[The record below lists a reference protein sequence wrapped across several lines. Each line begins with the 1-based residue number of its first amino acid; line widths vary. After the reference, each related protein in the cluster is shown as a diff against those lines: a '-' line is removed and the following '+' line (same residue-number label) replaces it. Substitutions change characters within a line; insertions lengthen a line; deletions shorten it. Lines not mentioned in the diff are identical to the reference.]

1 MKKILTII
9 VVSILTLILFSCDK
23 EINLKAPIISVN
35 EGQTISWKSINNASG
50 YEVFLNGEI
59 IKIKNN
65 NYQLIDSGEYQIKV
79 RSYQESGEEL
89 IYSNW
94 SNLLELTFKKEN
106 QLAIPILVLFTES
119 LLIWEEIENAN
130 IYELNVNGEIVI
142 TNNTYF
148 NLTKAGLNV
157 VKIKSV
163 SAPNSIYRSREY
175 SEALDFNVVE
185 QEKLG
190 AVILESTYL
199 EVIYNGEFYL
209 NSEVFPN
216 NDNLVYDYEVSNDN
230 LINVESNKFKA
241 VELGTSY
248 IKVKVANYLDAI
260 IKINVIPKLEVE
272 SEITLNKGD
281 TFKLNVIVEPL
292 LKENEF
298 IGYIS
303 DNEEVIKVTNDG
315 YLYGVER
322 GTSSILI
329 ITSNGGKLTINVTV
343 R

>member
-1 MKKILTII
+1 M
-9 VVSILTLILFSCDK
+9 
-23 EINLKAPIISVN
+23 
-35 EGQTISWKSINNASG
+35 
-50 YEVFLNGEI
+50 
-59 IKIKNN
+59 
-65 NYQLIDSGEYQIKV
+65 
-79 RSYQESGEEL
+79 
-89 IYSNW
+89 
-94 SNLLELTFKKEN
+94 
-106 QLAIPILVLFTES
+106 
-119 LLIWEEIENAN
+119 
-130 IYELNVNGEIVI
+130 
-142 TNNTYF
+142 
-148 NLTKAGLNV
+148 
-157 VKIKSV
+157 

-199 EVIYNGEFYL
+199 EVIYNDEFYL

-272 SEITLNKGD
+272 SEMTLNKGD
-281 TFKLNVIVEPL
+281 AFKLNVIVEPL

>member
-199 EVIYNGEFYL
+199 EVIYNDEFYL

>member
-106 QLAIPILVLFTES
+106 QLAFPILVLFTES

-199 EVIYNGEFYL
+199 EVIYNDEFYL

-272 SEITLNKGD
+272 SEMTLNKGD
-281 TFKLNVIVEPL
+281 AFKLNVIVEPL

>member
-163 SAPNSIYRSREY
+163 SAPNSIYRSSEY

-199 EVIYNGEFYL
+199 EVIYNDEFYL

-272 SEITLNKGD
+272 SEMTLNKGD
-281 TFKLNVIVEPL
+281 AFKLNVIVEPL